1 MGDCATCE
9 NYGDFEPRSGGT
21 PPWPVCRFRAKPET
35 CGARFKPRNPPWPSW
50 LATSPTR
57 DEAEYTERVIALMT
71 PEQKA
76 SLETLRIRL
85 GARSAAEVIRM
96 LIEKEMKE
104 TKP

>member
-1 MGDCATCE
+1 M
-9 NYGDFEPRSGGT
+9 
-21 PPWPVCRFRAKPET
+21 
-35 CGARFKPRNPPWPSW
+35 
-50 LATSPTR
+50 
-57 DEAEYTERVIALMT
+57 AEYTERVIALMT